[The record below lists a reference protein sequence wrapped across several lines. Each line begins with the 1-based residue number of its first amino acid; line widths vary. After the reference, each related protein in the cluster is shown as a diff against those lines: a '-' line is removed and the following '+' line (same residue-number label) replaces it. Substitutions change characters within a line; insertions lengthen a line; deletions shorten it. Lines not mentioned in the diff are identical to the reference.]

1 MIRFIKIQSENM
13 KMTYGTLV
21 YLYFIWFGSKNNM
34 RNSVNLNESRGKSEN
49 VHFDVLLLSI
59 GYKISVKKVYTEEF
73 SHDTEKRSKKKNWL
87 FVCKMTWGIW
97 RILTRVVESLK
108 IFALIGYFC
117 REYVI
122 LDLKKWRGVVSW
134 KMT

>member
-1 MIRFIKIQSENM
+1 MNGVEVTMVRFIKIQSENM

-21 YLYFIWFGSKNNM
+21 YLYFVWFGSKNNM

-73 SHDTEKRSKKKNWL
+73 SHDTKKRSKLWRKTGFL
-87 FVCKMTWGIW
+87 F
-97 RILTRVVESLK
+97 
-108 IFALIGYFC
+108 A
-117 REYVI
+117 
-122 LDLKKWRGVVSW
+122 KWHEEFGEF
-134 KMT
+134 